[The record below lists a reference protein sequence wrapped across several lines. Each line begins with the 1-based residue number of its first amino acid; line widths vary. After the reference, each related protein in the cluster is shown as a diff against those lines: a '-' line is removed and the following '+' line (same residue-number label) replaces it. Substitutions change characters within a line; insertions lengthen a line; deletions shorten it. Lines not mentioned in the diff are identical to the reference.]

1 MYYKPRDRP
10 AKARN
15 TSLTDQ
21 LGQVEYIFSDK
32 TGTLTENIMTFKKC
46 CINGIVYGGDRPRR
60 VPSPRGHTAS
70 TGRGVQGQPPPREA
84 LTPGD
89 LSGSRGHLPC
99 PALSPTPSAPPRSE
113 PQSCSRGRRLAIPA
127 EPAGPRSQLPAAPP
141 LWRLSPAPRAP
152 RGSWRSFALHKPR
165 RRTPRSE
172 MRSATTRHGV
182 VPCCRLSRAFA
193 ADAGFAFH
201 SVPTCHEMI
210 FFQFP
215 PAH

>member
-70 TGRGVQGQPPPREA
+70 TGRGVQGQPPP
-84 LTPGD
+84 
-89 LSGSRGHLPC
+89 
-99 PALSPTPSAPPRSE
+99 
-113 PQSCSRGRRLAIPA
+113 GRL
-127 EPAGPRSQLPAAPP
+127 
-141 LWRLSPAPRAP
+141 
-152 RGSWRSFALHKPR
+152 
-165 RRTPRSE
+165 
-172 MRSATTRHGV
+172 
-182 VPCCRLSRAFA
+182 
-193 ADAGFAFH
+193 
-201 SVPTCHEMI
+201 
-210 FFQFP
+210 
-215 PAH
+215 